1 MHLCST
7 VKWVLQAPAA
17 AREAGWFFVC
27 VDVYVYYMYL
37 YLYIPTR
44 IESSDGDRERDVR
57 GDVKDAAVTDIVVSQ
72 EVVKDVLGSSTFQP
86 H

>member
-1 MHLCST
+1 
-7 VKWVLQAPAA
+7 
-17 AREAGWFFVC
+17 VC

>member
-1 MHLCST
+1 MGATGACRRWRS
-7 VKWVLQAPAA
+7 
-17 AREAGWFFVC
+17 RMIFCVC
-27 VDVYVYYMYL
+27 RCVCILYVPISV
-37 YLYIPTR
+37 YIPTR

>member
-1 MHLCST
+1 
-7 VKWVLQAPAA
+7 
-17 AREAGWFFVC
+17 
-27 VDVYVYYMYL
+27 MYL